1 MRAWALVILTGLL
14 TGACGAIREHRN
26 ILQPLESQLTASVG
40 SSLFRLNKQRD
51 LPNVWGGRDITGG
64 KVARGF
70 AEVRLIGISDDQKVD
85 VRIFDVNADN
95 TENTLDRYF
104 MGVAATVDVNQNVN
118 LGDDSGEGGTP
129 VTVDL
134 EVEASLVVAGVELTF
149 LEVRQNSVVYTLR
162 DLLHSS
168 AKD

>member
-1 MRAWALVILTGLL
+1 MVLTGLL
-14 TGACGAIREHRN
+14 ASACGTIREHRN
-26 ILQPLESQLTASVG
+26 ILQPMESQLTASVG

-70 AEVRLIGISDDQKVD
+70 AEVRLIGIPGDQKVD
-85 VRIFDVNADN
+85 VMVFDVNADN

-104 MGVAATVDVNQNVN
+104 MGVAATVDVNQNVS
-118 LGDDSGEGGTP
+118 LGDDPGEGGIP

-134 EVEASLVVAGVELTF
+134 ETEASLVVAGVELTF
-149 LEVRQNSVVYTLR
+149 LEVRQNSVVYILR
-162 DLLHSS
+162 DLLPSS
-168 AKD
+168 AEE